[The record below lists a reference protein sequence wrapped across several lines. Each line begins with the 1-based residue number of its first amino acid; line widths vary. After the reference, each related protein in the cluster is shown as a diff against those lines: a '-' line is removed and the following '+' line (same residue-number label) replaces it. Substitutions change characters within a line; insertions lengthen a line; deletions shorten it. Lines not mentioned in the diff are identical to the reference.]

1 MGKMTTF
8 SGQPQYLQILNLANR
23 SKILR
28 PMGMFLYFYT
38 NCLVYA
44 YWVVGYK

>member
-23 SKILR
+23 SKIQSL
-28 PMGMFLYFYT
+28 GKQK
-38 NCLVYA
+38 
-44 YWVVGYK
+44 GYDRYVKKLDGYLFVF